1 MREEFRQKLLEAYGE
16 LGFNIGML
24 VTAAWLSEDNAG
36 TINSSEHSDIFA
48 RLEEFANSWERID
61 LSVYC
66 RKFRAIIIDKS
77 GGDKDQALAILDE
90 GMELYGKTNSELVR
104 AKAKV
109 LYRAE
114 DHQGSLELSKA
125 LIRGDVPIN
134 DIEKVFLG
142 RETAISAEKQGDYGT
157 AKLYYLYGSDV
168 AAINDSPAMEP
179 IRIGLVADAAVA
191 SWHAGDR
198 EGCLRYFVKVLQD
211 LVYIDS
217 KSSLRTAHCHA
228 RCWHVI
234 LCLDHDA
241 SSEKW
246 LLADGEVAR
255 IYPGIVSN
263 PEPSPDIGD
272 QFITPIEL
280 VWYML
285 AGVENHSYLDVG
297 INKNLESFLP
307 KGTVLE
313 GQYVLM
319 SSKMEKAIVLHD
331 PKILS

>member
-66 RKFRAIIIDKS
+66 RKFRAIIIDKP

-109 LYRAE
+109 LYRVE

-168 AAINDSPAMEP
+168 AAINDSP
-179 IRIGLVADAAVA
+179 V
-191 SWHAGDR
+191 
-198 EGCLRYFVKVLQD
+198 F
-211 LVYIDS
+211 
-217 KSSLRTAHCHA
+217 
-228 RCWHVI
+228 
-234 LCLDHDA
+234 
-241 SSEKW
+241 
-246 LLADGEVAR
+246 
-255 IYPGIVSN
+255 
-263 PEPSPDIGD
+263 
-272 QFITPIEL
+272 
-280 VWYML
+280 
-285 AGVENHSYLDVG
+285 
-297 INKNLESFLP
+297 
-307 KGTVLE
+307 
-313 GQYVLM
+313 
-319 SSKMEKAIVLHD
+319 
-331 PKILS
+331 